1 MEVKKDNSAFFNNMQ
16 KYENLCFRLLI
27 ASKSSSVTALFINSK
42 GQDDKYDEVL
52 IRNMNENSF
61 TKSVQEG
68 ISLMLATPETAYLNT
83 RLYVL
88 SSNEFSN
95 CKVKEVWKQPFG
107 YVSIAINE
115 DLPYGRFMKQFIW
128 DIIAN
133 KRINDVKRK
142 WSINEPNCN
151 NETSVKAIS
160 YSKIFTCF
168 ICLIF
173 GLVLAMVILMVERAL
188 WKPKQSQITN
198 RTLDEIKSH
207 YERIHYLIKLI
218 PK

>member
-1 MEVKKDNSAFFNNMQ
+1 M
-16 KYENLCFRLLI
+16 
-27 ASKSSSVTALFINSK
+27 
-42 GQDDKYDEVL
+42 
-52 IRNMNENSF
+52 
-61 TKSVQEG
+61 
-68 ISLMLATPETAYLNT
+68 
-83 RLYVL
+83 
-88 SSNEFSN
+88 
-95 CKVKEVWKQPFG
+95 
-107 YVSIAINE
+107 
-115 DLPYGRFMKQFIW
+115 PYGRFMKQFIW

-188 WKPKQSQITN
+188 WKPKQSQVTN

>member
-1 MEVKKDNSAFFNNMQ
+1 M
-16 KYENLCFRLLI
+16 
-27 ASKSSSVTALFINSK
+27 
-42 GQDDKYDEVL
+42 
-52 IRNMNENSF
+52 
-61 TKSVQEG
+61 
-68 ISLMLATPETAYLNT
+68 
-83 RLYVL
+83 YVL
-88 SSNEFSN
+88 SSSEFSN
-95 CKVKEVWKQPFG
+95 CKVKEVWRQPFG

-115 DLPYGRFMKQFIW
+115 ALPYGRFMKQFIW

-168 ICLIF
+168 IFLIF
-173 GLVLAMVILMVERAL
+173 GLVLAMVILMVEKTF
-188 WKPKQSQITN
+188 WKPKQSQITDKA
-198 RTLDEIKSH
+198 LDEIKTH

-218 PK
+218 PNQSGATTQNE

>member
-1 MEVKKDNSAFFNNMQ
+1 MLTAP
-16 KYENLCFRLLI
+16 
-27 ASKSSSVTALFINSK
+27 KSSSVAALFLNSE
-42 GQDDKYDEVL
+42 GQDDKYNEVL
-52 IRNMNENSF
+52 MRNLNEKSYM
-61 TKSVQEG
+61 KSVQEG

-88 SSNEFSN
+88 SSNEFSS
-95 CKVKEVWKQPFG
+95 CKIKEVWKQPFG

-133 KRINDVKRK
+133 KRINDVKRR

-151 NETSVKAIS
+151 NDTSVKAIS

-168 ICLIF
+168 ICLIS
-173 GLVLAMVILMVERAL
+173 GLVLAMVILMVELAF
-188 WKPKQSQITN
+188 WKPKQSQITDKA
-198 RTLDEIKSH
+198 LDEIKTH

-218 PK
+218 PNQSGATTQNE

>member
-1 MEVKKDNSAFFNNMQ
+1 MLTAP
-16 KYENLCFRLLI
+16 
-27 ASKSSSVTALFINSK
+27 KSSSVAALFLNSE
-42 GQDDKYDEVL
+42 GQDDKYNEVL
-52 IRNMNENSF
+52 MRNLNEKSYM
-61 TKSVQEG
+61 KSVQEG

-88 SSNEFSN
+88 SSNEFSS
-95 CKVKEVWKQPFG
+95 CKIKEVWKQPFG

-133 KRINDVKRK
+133 KRINDVKRR

-151 NETSVKAIS
+151 NDTSVKAIS

-168 ICLIF
+168 ICLIS
-173 GLVLAMVILMVERAL
+173 GLVLAMVILMVELAF
-188 WKPKQSQITN
+188 WKPNQSQITY
-198 RTLDEIKSH
+198 LAMDDIKAH
-207 YERIHYLIKLI
+207 YESIHYLINLI
-218 PK
+218 SKPSEEMTQN